1 MKRDIETLRLIVQF
15 CDEIANDIQ
24 RFGTDIEDFLDDKAY
39 QRSTTFSIEQIG
51 ELVKR
56 LSPDLTEEFNDVDW
70 HEIAK
75 MRDFVAH
82 RHQYVVQQLLW
93 EGTNSEVPALK
104 TRCIEIASIEQ

>member
-1 MKRDIETLRLIVQF
+1 MKRDIDTLRLIVEF
-15 CDEIANDIQ
+15 CNEIANDIQ

-82 RHQYVVQQLLW
+82 RYQYVVQQLLW
-93 EGTNSEVPALK
+93 EGMNSEVPALK
-104 TRCIEIASIEQ
+104 TRCVEIASIEQ

>member
-1 MKRDIETLRLIVQF
+1 MKRDIDTLRLIVQF

-24 RFGTDIEDFLDDKAY
+24 RFGTDIEDFLDEKAY

-51 ELVKR
+51 KLVKR

-82 RHQYVVQQLLW
+82 RYQHVIQQLLW
-93 EGTNSEVPALK
+93 EGMNSEVPALK
-104 TRCIEIASIEQ
+104 TRCVEIASIEQ

>member
-1 MKRDIETLRLIVQF
+1 MKRDIDTLRLIVQF

-51 ELVKR
+51 KLVKR

-82 RHQYVVQQLLW
+82 RYQHMVQQLLW
-93 EGTNSEVPALK
+93 EGMNSEVPALK
-104 TRCIEIASIEQ
+104 TKCVEIASIEQ

>member
-1 MKRDIETLRLIVQF
+1 MKRDIDTLRLIVQF

-51 ELVKR
+51 KLAKR

-82 RHQYVVQQLLW
+82 RYQHMVQQLLW
-93 EGTNSEVPALK
+93 EGMNSEVPALK
-104 TRCIEIASIEQ
+104 TKCVEIASIEQ